1 MHDLSA
7 FSLQDMARCGAALRK
22 LQVNCRSMEDA
33 AQNIVRH
40 LFMNF
45 VDETGTKQCALVRF
59 FKTHPY
65 AGLNSELQEFTDNLL
80 VGRPALPCLRCLT
93 LLATAGVQ
101 PEWNSRQTS
110 RGHQSIPLVS
120 KQMLDGAPM
129 ISRLFQQLDVD
140 VETVLGERQ
149 DLILDAA
156 QKTFNVFHV
165 QEALGSPYIP
175 AQREFV
181 VPFGIQSVLGFG
193 GVLPSGNL
201 FAVILFTTVPVT
213 RETAEMFKTLALS
226 VRLTI
231 LPFEDTVFACS

>member
-65 AGLNSELQEFTDNLL
+65 ADLNSALQGFSNSLL
-80 VGRPALPCLRCLT
+80 AGQPPPSSLRCLT

-110 RGHQSIPLVS
+110 RGHQSIPLIS

-165 QEALGSPYIP
+165 QEALGSPFIP